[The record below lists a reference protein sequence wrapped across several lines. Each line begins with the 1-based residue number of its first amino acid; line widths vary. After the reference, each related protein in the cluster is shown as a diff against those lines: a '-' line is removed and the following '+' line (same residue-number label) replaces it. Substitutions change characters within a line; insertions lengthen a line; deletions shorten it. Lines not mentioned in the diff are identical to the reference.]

1 MEVTVGAR
9 FRRFMHVAVAALA
22 AAAFVHG
29 CSGEPRGNALRYSSE
44 SYYFSVEATPL
55 PPRARE
61 PVHYRIR
68 VRDRETRQPIETG
81 EGQIYSSNIDGAQ
94 TWDGL
99 VKGSEVGT
107 YTGTLNFVTSGQWA
121 VAIRFRRDST
131 ARLEK
136 VEWMQDVHAERETP

>member
-1 MEVTVGAR
+1 MR
-9 FRRFMHVAVAALA
+9 HV
-22 AAAFVHG
+22 
-29 CSGEPRGNALRYSSE
+29 SD
-44 SYYFSVEATPL
+44 SYQFIVEADQL

-61 PVHYRIR
+61 PVRFTVL
-68 VRDRETRQPIETG
+68 VRDRESRQPIDTG
-81 EGQIYSSNIDGAQ
+81 EGQIYSSNADGAQ

-99 VKGSEVGT
+99 AKGPEVGT

-136 VEWMQDVHAERETP
+136 VEWMQDVLGERSGTP